1 MIRTL
6 FAVALAASAA
16 SAQPT
21 GPGAHPPAPN
31 PQPAGAP
38 LRVGATAV
46 PHAVLL
52 RAVAPELEA
61 QGVKLDIRV
70 YEDYA
75 RPNIDVA
82 RGALDANFFQTEPYL
97 WRWRG
102 AHMQP
107 LVVAGRVHVEPM
119 GLYSRKLKASDPLS
133 GIRTGAVVA
142 VPEDPANLGRALFL
156 LQKAGL
162 ILVDERRGLDA
173 VLNDITDNPHKLKFR
188 LVPAQ
193 RIADQ
198 LSSADLVALNGN
210 FALEAGLKPEQ
221 ELYREGSDSPFPN
234 VVVCREEMVTDPR
247 ITALVAA
254 LRGPTAKKLL
264 LEKFPG
270 FALPAQ

>member
-1 MIRTL
+1 MNRS
-6 FAVALAASAA
+6 FCAAALAAFAA
-16 SAQPT
+16 SAQP
-21 GPGAHPPAPN
+21 GGAVR
-31 PQPAGAP
+31 PAGGAVPIP

-61 QGVKLDIRV
+61 QGVRLDIRV

-119 GLYSRKLKASDPLS
+119 ALFSRKLKPDALAQIRS
-133 GIRTGAVVA
+133 GAIVA

-162 ILVDERRGLDA
+162 LLVDERRGLDA

-188 LVPAQ
+188 LLPAQ
-193 RIADQ
+193 RVAEQI
-198 LSSADLVALNGN
+198 SSTDLVVLNGN

-221 ELYREGSDSPFPN
+221 ELYREGSDSLFPN
-234 VVVCREEMVTDPR
+234 VVVCREELVTDPR
-247 ITALVAA
+247 VIALVAA

-264 LEKFPG
+264 LEKFAG
-270 FALPAQ
+270 AALPAQ

>member
-1 MIRTL
+1 MTRTL
-6 FAVALAASAA
+6 CAILLAASAA
-16 SAQPT
+16 LAQPAST
-21 GPGAHPPAPN
+21 
-31 PQPAGAP
+31 P

-46 PHAVLL
+46 PHAQLL

-61 QGVKLDIRV
+61 QGIKLDIRV

-75 RPNIDVA
+75 KPNIDVA
-82 RGALDANFFQTEPYL
+82 RGTLDANFFQTEPYL

-119 GLYSRKLKASDPLS
+119 GLYSRKLKDLKQL
-133 GIRTGAVVA
+133 RTGAVVA

-162 ILVDERRGLDA
+162 LLIDERRGLDA
-173 VLNDITDNPHKLKFR
+173 VLNDITANPHQLKFR
-188 LVPAQ
+188 LVVAQ
-193 RIADQ
+193 READQ

-234 VVVCREEMVTDPR
+234 VVVCREELVMDPR
-247 ITALVAA
+247 ITALVQA

-264 LEKFPG
+264 LEKFAG
-270 FALPAQ
+270 AALPAQ